1 MSPFD
6 IVKYPLRDKIIPS
19 REPLVQR
26 VHRLGVGGCRLKAF
40 GGKCLVCN
48 LLSKSTWGKM
58 LAIDETR

>member
-26 VHRLGVGGCRLKAF
+26 VHRLGVGGMQAEGFWREMS
-40 GGKCLVCN
+40 CL
-48 LLSKSTWGKM
+48 
-58 LAIDETR
+58 